1 MALFGRRKKK
11 DLSDEDLLDLDG
23 DGTDAV
29 VRPEPAEGEPGV
41 DRDWVRA
48 EDGPYDIE
56 EWPEMDGRLDLGA
69 LRVPIGRGMQIRL
82 DLEQG
87 SGRVIGVTLT
97 FGASHAQLQ
106 VFAAPRSFGLWDEL
120 RPELAKG
127 LVDSGGAAEVVKG
140 TMGKELKARMP
151 GRAPDGRVTFQPA
164 RFVGVDG
171 PRWFL
176 RIVVNGPAAGD
187 EKQLRAIL
195 GVLRK
200 SVVVR
205 GDEPR
210 PPREVLTLTPPKG
223 FEEAMAKEAEA
234 RKARLQRERQAEMA
248 QVAAKTQVLRRGDA
262 TGVAGVAVG
271 QQAGTTGQDRPAS
284 ADQDA
289 SSEPASADP
298 ASASRQAQEVP
309 TRDVPTP
316 EPELTDAPKPPTNPD
331 FQ

>member
-1 MALFGRRKKK
+1 VALFGRRKKK
-11 DLSDEDLLDLDG
+11 DLSEEDLLALDA
-23 DGTDAV
+23 DGADAV

-48 EDGPYDIE
+48 EDGPYDVE
-56 EWPEMDGRLDLGA
+56 EWPELDGRLDLGA
-69 LRVPIGRGMQIRL
+69 LRVPVGRGMQIRL

-106 VFAAPRSFGLWDEL
+106 AFAAPRSFGLWDEL
-120 RPELAKG
+120 RPELARG
-127 LVDSGGAAEVVKG
+127 LVDSGGAAEVVGG

-151 GRAPDGRVTFQPA
+151 GRAPDGRVSFQPA
-164 RFVGVDG
+164 RFIGVDG

-195 GVLRK
+195 GMLRRT
-200 SVVVR
+200 VVVR

-234 RKARLQRERQAEMA
+234 RQARLQREREAELA
-248 QVAAKTQVLRRGDA
+248 KVAAKTQVLRRSDA
-262 TGVAGVAVG
+262 TGVAGVGLGA
-271 QQAGTTGQDRPAS
+271 QAPQ
-284 ADQDA
+284 
-289 SSEPASADP
+289 ADP
-298 ASASRQAQEVP
+298 ASASGDQPEAPARQL
-309 TRDVPTP
+309 PTP
-316 EPELTDAPKPPTNPD
+316 EPELTDAPKPPSNPD